1 MQGWS
6 VKVVKTDGSEAT
18 FPVTPKVLVEFERF
32 YKVGVGKAF
41 QDEQRLEHVYWLA
54 WKAAHAAGEQVT
66 VFDTWLDTVV
76 SVDLDTESVPF
87 DGNP

>member
-32 YKVGVGKAF
+32 YKVGVGKIGRA
-41 QDEQRLEHVYWLA
+41 HV
-54 WKAAHAAGEQVT
+54 
-66 VFDTWLDTVV
+66 
-76 SVDLDTESVPF
+76 
-87 DGNP
+87 